1 MHRPHLLTTS
11 PTPMPFLRRI
21 FASLFLVCGAA
32 LAQAPVTDAATQT
45 VTMVVGAQKTL
56 ALSKPLER
64 VAVGNPEIADALL
77 LKSRSAAN
85 SLLLVGKKAGATS
98 VIVWEQGG
106 RAVNYMVQVDAA
118 APDPTGPRVK
128 VAGDTAVIT
137 GEAQDVYGLAK
148 ARSAAQAAAGTRKS
162 GVVVDQSTLP
172 VSNTV
177 QVDVK
182 VVEFSKTVLK
192 EAGFSLFLNRSGFSF
207 GSFAPSSLTSFK
219 MGGDNRLSVDVTSPI
234 SSAFN
239 LVAATHRGIF
249 GNLSLLESNGMARV
263 LAEPTLVALSG
274 QSATFLAGGE
284 IPIPVPQSLGTTTI
298 EYKPFGIG
306 LTVTPTVLG
315 PNRIALKVAPEA
327 SDLDTTRGIILNGAS
342 VPAIITRRA
351 DTMVELGDGE
361 SFVIGGLVSR
371 NTLSNVDKVP
381 LLGDLPII
389 GTFFKRLNFHQE
401 DRELMIVVTPHL
413 VKPIARNAPVAVTL
427 PGEATS
433 SGSPWT
439 WRTFVLGGLADDPAP
454 GFSK

>member
-1 MHRPHLLTTS
+1 MPMLTT
-11 PTPMPFLRRI
+11 
-21 FASLFLVCGAA
+21 ASRSLLASFCLMSSAA
-32 LAQAPVTDAATQT
+32 LAQPAATERAPQN
-45 VTMVVGAQKTL
+45 VNLLIGAQKTI

-77 LKSRSAAN
+77 LKSRNAAN
-85 SLLLVGKKAGATS
+85 SVLLVGKKAGSTS
-98 VIVWEQGG
+98 VIVWERGG
-106 RAVNYMVQVDAA
+106 SATHYVVQVDAA
-118 APDPTGPRVK
+118 APVAGGPRVA
-128 VAGDTAVIT
+128 VSGDTAVIT
-137 GEAQDVYGLAK
+137 GQARDVYDL
-148 ARSAAQAAAGTRKS
+148 ARSRSSAQAATGTRKT

-172 VSNTV
+172 VSSTV

-207 GSFAPSSLTSFK
+207 GSFAPGSLRSFETS
-219 MGGDNRLSVDVTSPI
+219 GGPGAKPSLSVDMASPI

-239 LVAATHRGIF
+239 LVAGISGGIF
-249 GNLSLLESNGMARV
+249 SNLSLLEANGMARV

-284 IPIPVPQSLGTTTI
+284 IPIPVPQAFGTTTI
-298 EYKPFGIG
+298 EYKQFGIG

-315 PNRIALKVAPEA
+315 PDRIALKVAPEA
-327 SDLDTTRGIILNGAS
+327 SDLDPTRGIVLNGAS

-351 DTMVELGDGE
+351 DTAVELGDGE
-361 SFVIGGLVSR
+361 SFIIGGLVSR

-381 LLGDLPII
+381 LLGDLPIL

-413 VKPIARNAPVAVTL
+413 VKPIARNAPVTAAL
-427 PGEATS
+427 PG
-433 SGSPWT
+433 SGMSANPWT
-439 WRTFVLGGLADDPAP
+439 WRNFVLGDMVEGTAP

>member
-1 MHRPHLLTTS
+1 MTTA
-11 PTPMPFLRRI
+11 PIPMLI
-21 FASLFLVCGAA
+21 NILWSSFASLCLLSTCA
-32 LAQAPVTDAATQT
+32 LAQPVSGERVPQNINLLI
-45 VTMVVGAQKTL
+45 GAQKTI
-56 ALSKPLER
+56 ALTKPLER
-64 VAVGNPEIADALL
+64 VAVGNPDIADALL
-77 LKSRSAAN
+77 LKSRNTAN
-85 SLLLVGKKAGATS
+85 NVLLVGKKAGSTS
-98 VIVWEQGG
+98 VIVWERGG
-106 RAVNYMVQVDAA
+106 ASTHYRVQVDAA
-118 APDPTGPRVK
+118 EPVAGGPRVT
-128 VAGDTAVIT
+128 VSGDTAVVT
-137 GEAQDVYGLAK
+137 GQARDVYDLAR
-148 ARSAAQAAAGTRKS
+148 ARSSAQAATGTRKA

-207 GSFAPSSLTSFK
+207 GSFAPGSLRGYDMSGAPGAK
-219 MGGDNRLSVDVTSPI
+219 PGLSVDMTSPI
-234 SSAFN
+234 TSAFN
-239 LVAATHRGIF
+239 LVGAISGGIF
-249 GNLSLLESNGMARV
+249 SNMSLLEANGMARV

-284 IPIPVPQSLGTTTI
+284 IPIPVPQAFGTTTI
-298 EYKPFGIG
+298 EYKQFGIG
-306 LTVTPTVLG
+306 LTVSPTVLG

-327 SDLDTTRGIILNGAS
+327 SDLDPTRGIVLNGAS

-351 DTMVELGDGE
+351 DTTVELGDGE

-381 LLGDLPII
+381 LLGDIPIL

-413 VKPIARNAPVAVTL
+413 VKPIARQAPVANAL
-427 PGEATS
+427 PGD
-433 SGSPWT
+433 GMNPNPWT
-439 WRTFVLGGLADDPAP
+439 WRNFVLGAVVEDGTS